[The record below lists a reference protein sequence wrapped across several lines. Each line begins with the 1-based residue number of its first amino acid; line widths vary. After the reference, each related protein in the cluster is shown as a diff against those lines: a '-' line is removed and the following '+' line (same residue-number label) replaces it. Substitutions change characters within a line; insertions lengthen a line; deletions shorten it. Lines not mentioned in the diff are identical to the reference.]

1 MILLE
6 KLQSKKLQDRSKKKN
21 VKIWASKG
29 FEPVP
34 RGYYQLKFK
43 TTRWE
48 QGNMIY
54 CLNKICAS
62 FVSYRAKMAMSP

>member
-6 KLQSKKLQDRSKKKN
+6 KLQSKKLQDRSLKKKKQN
-21 VKIWASKG
+21 NKIRTSRG

-43 TTRWE
+43 ATCLE
-48 QGNMIY
+48 QGRY
-54 CLNKICAS
+54 DLLHK
-62 FVSYRAKMAMSP
+62 

>member
-6 KLQSKKLQDRSKKKN
+6 KLQSKKLQDRSLKKKN

-34 RGYYQLKFK
+34 WGYYQLKFK
-43 TTRWE
+43 TTCWE
-48 QGNMIY
+48 QGKHD
-54 CLNKICAS
+54 LNKKCAS
-62 FVSYRAKMAMSP
+62 FVPYRAKMAMSPW